1 MAIRYFAI
9 AAGLVYLLVGLMGF
23 VPGLNRE
30 GPPDAPDLAVDSF
43 YGYLMGLFPVN
54 LLHNLVHLAI
64 GAWGLWGYA
73 NGIPGSRAFAR
84 GLAVVYGILAV
95 MGLIPVLNTT
105 FGLIPIF
112 GHDVWLHAGTAA
124 LAAYFGWFHHVDAR
138 DRMADRAGHRAGHH
152 DSVADRAEDL
162 VGRR

>member
-9 AAGLVYLLVGLMGF
+9 AAGLVYVLAGLMGF
-23 VPGLNRE
+23 VPGVNVP
-30 GPPDAPDLAVDSF
+30 GPPDAPDLTVDSF

-54 LLHNLVHLAI
+54 ILHNLVHLAI
-64 GAWGLWGYA
+64 GAWGIWGYA
-73 NGIPGSRAFAR
+73 NGIPGSRMFAR

-112 GHDVWLHAGTAA
+112 GHDVWLHAGTAL

-138 DRMADRAGHRAGHH
+138 DR
-152 DSVADRAEDL
+152 VADRVGDV
-162 VGRR
+162 VGRH

>member
-1 MAIRYFAI
+1 MAVRYFAI
-9 AAGLVYLLVGLMGF
+9 AAGLVYVLVGLMGF
-23 VPGLNRE
+23 VPGINVP
-30 GPPDAPDLAVDSF
+30 GPPDAPDIAVDSF
-43 YGYLMGLFPVN
+43 YGYVLGLFPVN

-73 NGIPGSRAFAR
+73 NGIPGSRMFAR

-112 GHDVWLHAGTAA
+112 GHDVWLHAGTAL
-124 LAAYFGWFHHVDAR
+124 LAAYFGWVHRVDLH
-138 DRMADRAGHRAGHH
+138 DR
-152 DSVADRAEDL
+152 VADRAVDF
-162 VGRR
+162 VGHR